1 MEKKKIFLSIM
12 DSYAPVLDEIREAL
26 ADNNVEIINIGD
38 SVRARRIIDC
48 VQEGHNILNVL
59 ADHEY
64 L

>member
-1 MEKKKIFLSIM
+1 MEKKN
-12 DSYAPVLDEIREAL
+12 APVLDEIREAF
-26 ADNNVEIINIGD
+26 ADTNVEIINIGD
-38 SVRARRIIDC
+38 SVRARRIIDG

>member
-12 DSYAPVLDEIREAL
+12 DSYAQDEIREAF
-26 ADNNVEIINIGD
+26 ADTNVEIINIGD
-38 SVRARRIIDC
+38 SVRARRIIDG

>member
-1 MEKKKIFLSIM
+1 MYESSYHYLLMSNHLSCLLYTS
-12 DSYAPVLDEIREAL
+12 DT
-26 ADNNVEIINIGD
+26 NVEIINIGD
-38 SVRARRIIDC
+38 SVRARRIIDG

>member
-1 MEKKKIFLSIM
+1 MQF
-12 DSYAPVLDEIREAL
+12 
-26 ADNNVEIINIGD
+26 INFGD
-38 SVRARRIIDC
+38 SVRARRIIDG